1 MKQIVL
7 FIICAGF
14 LLLPAS
20 ILAVEENGQEE
31 IIQNVP
37 KVSSGKSAG
46 ISETSAGHKN
56 TSEGISAMEKDAQ
69 NRINVLVGKIKSLTD
84 RSKEPELQ
92 KEIEKI
98 KAEIAAK
105 KENTVH

>member
-7 FIICAGF
+7 FIIFAGF

-20 ILAVEENGQEE
+20 ILAVEKSGQEE
-31 IIQNVP
+31 IIQVIP
-37 KVSSGKSAG
+37 HASGKSDG
-46 ISETSAGHKN
+46 ISGASATN
-56 TSEGISAMEKDAQ
+56 RYIAERILTIEKDAQ
-69 NRINVLVGKIKSLTD
+69 DRINALVEKIKSLTD

-98 KAEIAAK
+98 KAEIAAQ
-105 KENTVH
+105 KEKPVH